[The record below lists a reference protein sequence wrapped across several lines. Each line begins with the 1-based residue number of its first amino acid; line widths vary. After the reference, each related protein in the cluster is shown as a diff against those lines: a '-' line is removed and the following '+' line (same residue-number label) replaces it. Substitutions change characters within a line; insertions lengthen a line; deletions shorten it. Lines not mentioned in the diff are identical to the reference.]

1 MKRILLALVLL
12 ALTAFQCAAQSV
24 SGTVTDPLS
33 IPLPGARVTLYNTDT
48 SYFAEERTNGS
59 GFFTFPAV
67 PAGTYNLNASRA
79 DLAYKR
85 VNVVTNGITNVV
97 QNLTVATDTVMGN
110 WDILLNAPEPLGGT
124 NLGVLLPDG
133 RIFYCHNTTDPFLF
147 NPATNTASLTP
158 GAPNV
163 LGCVGIALRQDSA
176 VVFLGGAIVNTYG
189 PGTNRVKTWKSN
201 TGQWSAMLPK
211 LNGNRWYPSTTTMA
225 DGRVLTIGGG
235 NENNP
240 QRSKTS
246 ELFDPVT
253 LTSTTV
259 DSVVFGNEVS
269 PILRLYNGKV
279 LMTHRPP
286 QLFDPSTNQWDLTGA
301 FVQGPRMPNGDH
313 SDHELVLLPEG
324 DVIAIGYKTFT
335 AGVYGNMVER
345 YNPTLAAWSLGAN
358 SPSVRSRA
366 KVVLLPNKKILVLG
380 GERENP
386 ADPTPVNAWGYTAR
400 CDYYDPYTNAWST
413 RDPMNYAREY
423 HANPIVVPDGRVIV
437 VGGEGSPGNEPPFSV
452 IEAYTPPYL
461 YKGIRP
467 VLSTIAD
474 RDLLRGQ
481 DITFSATRTEALT
494 RVIMMSLAQV
504 THFMNCSNQRFVELP
519 FTQTGT
525 SVTATLPSTELTV
538 PNGFYMLIGIVDDI
552 PSKAQIVRVGGT
564 SRVSVKVMLE
574 GPYAGGSLMNA
585 ALRTLPSFPLTEPF
599 TAAGYS
605 EAAFTPGATI
615 ASSVLTV
622 SNNNA
627 IVDWVI
633 VEMRPVA
640 TPGVVAAARAVL
652 LQRDGDVVDIDGISS
667 VGFAA
672 LATGSYCVAVKPRN
686 HLPVMLSTSTPVV
699 HGEAVVAVNFT
710 LPGTQV
716 YDTDARTNIGGVMVL
731 GAGDVTFNESVKY
744 TGTANDR
751 DPILV
756 RIGSSTPNAT
766 VSGYWREDVNL
777 DGVVKYTGTNND
789 RDPIL
794 VNIGSNIPT
803 NIRAAPLP

>member
-1 MKRILLALVLL
+1 MKRTLPALVFL
-12 ALTAFQCAAQSV
+12 ASAALHCAAQSV
-24 SGTVTDPLS
+24 SGTVTDPVS
-33 IPLPGARVTLYNTDT
+33 APLNGVRVTLYNSDT
-48 SYFAEERTNGS
+48 SYFAEVRTNGT
-59 GFFTFPAV
+59 GYFTFPAV
-67 PAGTYNLNASRA
+67 PSGTYKLNASRA
-79 DLAYKR
+79 DLAYQR
-85 VNVVTNGITNVV
+85 VNVVTNGISSVN

-110 WDILLNAPEPLGGT
+110 WNILLNAPEPLGGT

-133 RIFYCHNTTDPFLF
+133 RIFYCHNTTDPFTF
-147 NPATNTASLTP
+147 NPATNLATLIP

-176 VVFLGGAIVNTYG
+176 VVFIGGAIVDTYG
-189 PGTNRVKTWKSN
+189 PGTNRVKTWKSSSG
-201 TGQWSAMLPK
+201 TWSAMLPK
-211 LNGNRWYPSTTTMA
+211 LNGNRWYPSTITMA

-259 DSVVFGNEVS
+259 DSVVVGNEVS

-286 QLFDPSTNQWDLTGA
+286 QLFDPATNQWDLTGT

-313 SDHELVLLPEG
+313 SDHELILLPEG

-335 AGVYGNMVER
+335 PGVYGNMVER
-345 YNPTLAAWSLGAN
+345 YNPTSGTWSLGTN

-366 KVVLLPNKKILVLG
+366 KAVLLPNKKILVLG
-380 GERENP
+380 GQRENP
-386 ADPTPVNAWGYTAR
+386 ADPTLVNAWGYTAR

-423 HANPIVVPDGRVIV
+423 HANPLVVPDGRVIV

-467 VLSTIAD
+467 VLSAIAD

-481 DITFSATRTEALT
+481 NITFTATRTDALT
-494 RVIMMSLAQV
+494 KVIMMSLAQV
-504 THFMNCSNQRFVELP
+504 THFMNCSSQRYVDLP
-519 FTQTGT
+519 FTQNGA
-525 SVTATLPSTELTV
+525 SVTATLPTAELTV
-538 PNGFYMLIGIVDDI
+538 PNGFYMLIGMVDDI
-552 PSKAQIVRVGGT
+552 PSKAQIVRVGGST
-564 SRVSVKVMLE
+564 RVSVKVMLE
-574 GPYAGGSLMNA
+574 GPYAGGGLMNA
-585 ALRTLPSFPLTEPF
+585 ALRTLPTFPLTEPF
-599 TAAGYS
+599 TAAGYA
-605 EAAFTPGATI
+605 ETAFVPGATI
-615 ASSVLTV
+615 APSVLTV
-622 SNNNA
+622 STNNA
-627 IVDWVI
+627 IVDRVI
-633 VEMRPVA
+633 LEMRPVA

-667 VGFAA
+667 VGFAG
-672 LATGSYCVAVKPRN
+672 LVTGSYLVAVKPRN
-686 HLPVMLSTSTPVV
+686 HLPVMLASSTPVM

-710 LPGTQV
+710 LPGTPV
-716 YDTDARTNIGGVMVL
+716 YDTDAHKNVGGVMVL
-731 GAGDVTFNESVKY
+731 AAGDVSFNESLQY
-744 TGTANDR
+744 IGAGNDR
-751 DPILV
+751 DPILT
-756 RIGSSTPNAT
+756 RIGGVVPTNTAA
-766 VSGYWREDVNL
+766 GYWLEDVNM
-777 DGVVKYTGTNND
+777 DGVVKYVGTNND

-794 VNIGSNIPT
+794 VNVGGTVPT